1 MSTMMLISS
10 DPSLVGSVG
19 EVVRSIGGFGLE
31 VFEDVEQVCLQVG
44 RDDVVIVLY
53 HLDERSSV
61 ASVTRLLQTISIK
74 KPSVITL
81 VVSDEHRS
89 EQGLALLRLGV
100 ADYLSRPVDLNR
112 LAYLI
117 DILTLSA
124 RRGARRPGHSRTENP
139 CLSGNS
145 GPDGHIRGDLFSPM
159 GNMLEQ
165 VHRIAPSDTTI
176 LLEGET
182 GTGKTRLAG
191 VIHQLSPRRE
201 RSFLVVNCGALSA
214 SLIES
219 EMFGH
224 VRGAFTGAGVD
235 RVGKFAEVGRG
246 TLFLDEIDSLPV
258 SLQSKLLRVVEERV
272 FEPVGSNQ
280 SQPMQARLIVAS
292 NRPLEQEV
300 EAGRFRADLFY
311 RLNII
316 AFELPPLR
324 ARVSS
329 IPELAGEFVDAFAAK
344 SGRCIGGIAP
354 EALGALIAHRWPGNI
369 RELRN
374 VIERAVVLC
383 ESSIIRL
390 NDLPESFRRL
400 AETSTPPPAGSRTE
414 PIPAPGLSSL
424 ATSKAQAESGRI
436 AEALKRNGGN
446 RLRAAAELGISRMT
460 LYNKLHKYGLTGTP

>member
-1 MSTMMLISS
+1 MSTMVLISS

-19 EVVRSIGGFGLE
+19 EVVRSIGDFALE

-44 RDDVVIVLY
+44 REDVVIVLY

-61 ASVTRLLQTISIK
+61 ASVTRLLQTISIV

-81 VVSDEHRS
+81 VISDEHRS
-89 EQGLALLRLGV
+89 EQGLALLRLGA
-100 ADYLSRPVDLNR
+100 ADYLSRPLDLER
-112 LAYLI
+112 LAYVI

-124 RRGARRPGHSRTENP
+124 RRGARRPVRSRTENP
-139 CLSGNS
+139 GLSSNS
-145 GPDGHIRGDLFSPM
+145 GPKAHVPSEMLSSM

-165 VHRIAPSDTTI
+165 VRRIAPTDTTI

-224 VRGAFTGAGVD
+224 VRGAFTGADTD
-235 RVGKFAEVGRG
+235 RVGKFTGAGRG
-246 TLFLDEIDSLPV
+246 TLFLDEIDSLPIA
-258 SLQSKLLRVVEERV
+258 LQSKLLRVVEDRV

-324 ARVSS
+324 ERAAS
-329 IPELAGEFVDAFAAK
+329 IPELAREFVKAFAVK
-344 SGRCIGGIAP
+344 SGRCIDGIAP
-354 EALGALIAHRWPGNI
+354 EAIGPLMAHRWPGNI

-400 AETSTPPPAGSRTE
+400 AEPSSRPPAVSRTE
-414 PIPAPGLSSL
+414 ASSTSSLSSL